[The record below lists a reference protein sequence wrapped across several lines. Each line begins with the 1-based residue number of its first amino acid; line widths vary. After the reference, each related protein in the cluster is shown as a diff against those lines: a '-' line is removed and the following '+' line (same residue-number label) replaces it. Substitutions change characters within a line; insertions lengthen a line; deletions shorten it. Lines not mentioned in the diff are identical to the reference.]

1 MADTL
6 KDQIDDLC
14 RLADRVIKN
23 PSVTPEDVVIDTSF
37 GASPGFIG
45 LITSVNYCIKN
56 RGVTASIDDSFWG
69 DFNSTQGAIGGGAIG
84 AIIGGIVG
92 GPIGAGIGAA
102 IGGGGGYLWGNNNE
116 KEAELQR
123 EREKR
128 AMLQKVIAKQQA
140 VINRLK
146 DLNKLNRQEIENLKK
161 MNAIL
166 QAAIEKLQ
174 KL

>member
-1 MADTL
+1 MADSLNT
-6 KDQIDDLC
+6 QIDYIC
-14 RLADRVIKN
+14 KLADRVIKN
-23 PSVTPEDVVIDTSF
+23 PSVKPEDVVIDTSF
-37 GASPGFIG
+37 GASSSFIG
-45 LITSVNYCIKN
+45 LINCIHYSYSKN
-56 RGVTASIDDSFWG
+56 GIDAVIPDSSWG
-69 DFNSTQGAIGGGAIG
+69 DFDSTTGAIGGGT
-84 AIIGGIVG
+84 
-92 GPIGAGIGAA
+92 IGAGVGLALGGPLGLA
-102 IGGGGGYLWGNNNE
+102 IGTVIGSGVGYLLGKNNE
-116 KEAELQR
+116 KEAELKR
-123 EREKR
+123 AREKN

>member
-6 KDQIDDLC
+6 RDQIDDLC

-45 LITSVNYCIKN
+45 MITSVHYCIKN
-56 RGVTASIDDSFWG
+56 GGVTASIDDSSWG
-69 DFNSTQGAIGGGAIG
+69 DFDSTTGAIGGGT
-84 AIIGGIVG
+84 
-92 GPIGAGIGAA
+92 IGAGVGLALGGPLGLA
-102 IGGGGGYLWGNNNE
+102 IGTALGSGVGYLLGKNNE
-116 KEAELQR
+116 KEAELKR
-123 EREKR
+123 AREKT

>member
-1 MADTL
+1 MADSL
-6 KDQIDDLC
+6 KNQIDDIC

-23 PSVTPEDVVIDTSF
+23 PSEKPEDVVIDTSF
-37 GASPGFIG
+37 GASCATIG
-45 LITSVNYCIKN
+45 LFRTIQTSSAGSVLIP
-56 RGVTASIDDSFWG
+56 DSSWG
-69 DFNSTQGAIGGGAIG
+69 DFDSTTGAIGGGAIG
-84 AIIGGIVG
+84 AGIGFALG
-92 GPIGAGIGAA
+92 GPLGAAIGAA

-140 VINRLK
+140 VINRLSDK
-146 DLNKLNRQEIENLKK
+146 TKKNNQEIANLKK
-161 MNAIL
+161 MIAIL